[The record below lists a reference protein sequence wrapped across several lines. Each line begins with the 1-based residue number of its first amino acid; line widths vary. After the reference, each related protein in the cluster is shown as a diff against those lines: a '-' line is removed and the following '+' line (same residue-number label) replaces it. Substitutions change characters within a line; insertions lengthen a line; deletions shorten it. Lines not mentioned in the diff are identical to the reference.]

1 MKKVSETERN
11 WRKELKKVTHTARGS
26 YKNRHEAFICSIF
39 VDISEKEE
47 VKKNDELTAA
57 LDKLLSRIFDEDG

>member
-1 MKKVSETERN
+1 M
-11 WRKELKKVTHTARGS
+11 THTARGS

-57 LDKLLSRIFDEDG
+57 LDKLLSRIFDADG